1 MVMIFMFQDNNWDNN
16 HHIHN
21 DASDQTAPKVSKRPD
36 RGESIIRRSERDT
49 EDDE

>member
-1 MVMIFMFQDNNWDNN
+1 MVMIFMFQDNDCDN
-16 HHIHN
+16 IHN
-21 DASDQTAPKVSKRPD
+21 DASYQTAPKVSKRPD

>member
-1 MVMIFMFQDNNWDNN
+1 MIFMFQDNDCDN
-16 HHIHN
+16 HHN
-21 DASDQTAPKVSKRPD
+21 DASYQTAPKVSKRPD

>member
-1 MVMIFMFQDNNWDNN
+1 MVMIFIFQGNDCDN
-16 HHIHN
+16 HHIDN
-21 DASDQTAPKVSKRPD
+21 DASYQTAPKVSKRPD